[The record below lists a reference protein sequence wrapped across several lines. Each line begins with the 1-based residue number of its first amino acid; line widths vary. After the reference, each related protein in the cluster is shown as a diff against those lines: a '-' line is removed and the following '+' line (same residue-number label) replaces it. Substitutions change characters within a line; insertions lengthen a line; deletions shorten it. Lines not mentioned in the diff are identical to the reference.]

1 MMVVKRDAGRRMIN
15 MAIKLLAVDLDDTLL
30 NEECI
35 VSEANKK
42 AIQEAVARGV
52 IVTIA
57 TGRMYES
64 AQKIAKEIGIDVPLI
79 SYNGAFVKTAVS
91 EEVLMKRCLDEDAA
105 RAVLDLFREKGWYI
119 QLYRNDTLYVDK
131 ATDDTRAYEER
142 VETKAVEIGEAFY
155 EDPRDILKM
164 LAISDP
170 DKIDYVEETVHT
182 LFAGKVFAPRSM
194 PRFLE
199 IVNAKVN
206 KGEAL
211 RFVAEHFGIKREE
224 VMAIGDSNNDIAML
238 EYAGIGIAMG
248 NAKPR
253 VLEVADAI
261 TATNAKDGVAEAI
274 KKYILAE

>member
-1 MMVVKRDAGRRMIN
+1 

-131 ATDDTRAYEER
+131 ATDDTRAYEAR

-170 DKIDYVEETVHT
+170 DKIDYVEKTVHT

-211 RFVAEHFGIKREE
+211 RFVAEHFAIKREE

>member
-1 MMVVKRDAGRRMIN
+1 
-15 MAIKLLAVDLDDTLL
+15 
-30 NEECI
+30 
-35 VSEANKK
+35 
-42 AIQEAVARGV
+42 
-52 IVTIA
+52 
-57 TGRMYES
+57 
-64 AQKIAKEIGIDVPLI
+64 
-79 SYNGAFVKTAVS
+79 
-91 EEVLMKRCLDEDAA
+91 
-105 RAVLDLFREKGWYI
+105 
-119 QLYRNDTLYVDK
+119 
-131 ATDDTRAYEER
+131 
-142 VETKAVEIGEAFY
+142 
-155 EDPRDILKM
+155 M

>member
-1 MMVVKRDAGRRMIN
+1 

-30 NEECI
+30 NEECV

-42 AIQEAVARGV
+42 AIREAVARGV

-79 SYNGAFVKTAVS
+79 SYNGALVQTAVS

-119 QLYRNDTLYVDK
+119 QLYRDDTLYVDK
-131 ATDDTRAYEER
+131 ATDDTRAYEAR
-142 VETKAVEIGEAFY
+142 VETTAVEIGEAFY
-155 EDPRDILKM
+155 ENPRDILKM

-170 DKIDYVEETVHT
+170 EKIDFVEETVHAS
-182 LFAGKVFAPRSM
+182 FAGKVFAPRSM

-211 RFVAEHFGIKREE
+211 RFVAEHFGVARDE
-224 VMAIGDSNNDIAML
+224 VMAIGDSNNDIAMV
-238 EYAGIGIAMG
+238 EYAGLGVAMG
-248 NAKPR
+248 NASPR
-253 VLEVADAI
+253 VKEAADVM
-261 TATNAKDGVAEAI
+261 TKSNQEDGVAEAI
-274 KKYILAE
+274 KAYILAE